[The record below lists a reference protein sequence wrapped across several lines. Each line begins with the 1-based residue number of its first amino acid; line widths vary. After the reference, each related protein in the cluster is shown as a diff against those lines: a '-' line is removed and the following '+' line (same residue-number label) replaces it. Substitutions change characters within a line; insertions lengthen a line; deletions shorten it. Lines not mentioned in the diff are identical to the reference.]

1 MIAPIVLEIRLKAR
15 RLAQSAK
22 EKPIV
27 VFFTIRFR
35 QGWNKVLNKTETEK
49 K

>member
-1 MIAPIVLEIRLKAR
+1 MRVPIHLEMRLKAK